1 MKIQKIAVGST
12 NGVKVAAVEEL
23 VKEWAISVGEI
34 VSIEAVSG
42 VSDQPLTLEET
53 IQGAKNRA
61 FFAFKIGGQN
71 CVGVGIESGL
81 MLAPGTTT
89 GYLEATVCCLFDGQ
103 HLATGLSCGFE
114 IPPAVLELVLH
125 KGLDLSQ
132 ACHDQ
137 KIGDGPGLGAREG
150 LVGRVT
156 LGHINR
162 KNYTKQAVAMA
173 MGQWQHPLWYRSS
186 DKASL
191 MI

>member
-1 MKIQKIAVGST
+1 MKIQKIAIGST

-23 VKEWAISVGEI
+23 LKEWAISVDEI
-34 VSIEAVSG
+34 ISVAAISG

-61 FFAFKIGGQN
+61 VFAFKIGGQKS
-71 CVGVGIESGL
+71 VGVGIESGL

-89 GYLEATVCCLFDGQ
+89 GYLEATVCCLFDGE

-114 IPPAVLELVLH
+114 IPPSVLELVLH

-132 ACHDQ
+132 ACHAQ
-137 KIGDGPGLGAREG
+137 KIGDEPGLGAREG

-173 MGQWQHPLWYRSS
+173 MGQWQHPLWYRNAGKEILVS
-186 DKASL
+186 
-191 MI
+191 